1 MSTELNY
8 FEGNFESSFMVMNEH
23 TTSFP
28 LNDVT
33 ISSLKLTGNS
43 IVTNI
48 SYFESNENIT
58 LNSPLIK
65 GEKLVYVEFKE
76 INESNSRRKNL
87 FNYSIDNIECSQL
100 QKINDVTHGKITGR
114 ITGSLVNNILDHLTS
129 EENNI
134 LYSTSIDQ
142 NTSVDFSKHTGSQNT
157 LYTPTNNSNLENNKG
172 CFNLFRITKTSGCRN
187 NGCLSLI
194 SLLIILSFFVSLLR
208 YCTNSAIKNAG
219 DKKLD
224 DAQVD
229 EGKQKLKTE
238 PEIDSIKKFDDNY
251 DIEYKSILLPNVQFY
266 TNSNILLESSKKD
279 LDKLC
284 IYFND
289 NQDLNGT
296 IYGHTDSR
304 GDIEKNL
311 VLSQNRANSV
321 KNYLIEGGV
330 QADRLESIGKGSTVP
345 RASNDTEEG
354 RLMNRRVE
362 INITKKVRKR

>member
-1 MSTELNY
+1 
-8 FEGNFESSFMVMNEH
+8 MVMNEH
-23 TTSFP
+23 STSFP

-65 GEKLVYVEFKE
+65 GEELVYVEFKE

-114 ITGSLVNNILDHLTS
+114 ITGSLVKNKLDNLTE

-134 LYSTSIDQ
+134 LDSTSIDQ
-142 NTSVDFSKHTGSQNT
+142 NTYGDFSKHIGSQNT
-157 LYTPTNNSNLENNKG
+157 LNTTTNYSNSENNKG
-172 CFNLFRITKTSGCRN
+172 CFNFFRITKISGCRN

-194 SLLIILSFFVSLLR
+194 SFLIFLSLLVSLLR
-208 YCTNSAIKNAG
+208 YCTNSAIKNAD

-311 VLSQNRANSV
+311 ILSQNRANSV

-330 QADRLESIGKGSTVP
+330 QAERLESIGKGSTVP